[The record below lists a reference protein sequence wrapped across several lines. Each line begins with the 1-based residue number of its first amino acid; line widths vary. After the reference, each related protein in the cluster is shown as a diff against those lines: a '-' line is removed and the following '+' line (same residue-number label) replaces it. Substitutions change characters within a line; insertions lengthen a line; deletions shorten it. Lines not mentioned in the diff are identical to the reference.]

1 MSMKKLTFILLSLLP
16 LSLLAQNYNQLTDNG
31 EFIQGSDAWGNRK
44 DTLKAEHREIPRGLK
59 VWTNVWVNVSLPS
72 PTPCDT
78 CS

>member
-59 VWTNVWVNVSLPS
+59 VWTVDERLGERVAAQP
-72 PTPCDT
+72 DT
-78 CS
+78 